1 MSSSTVTPQAAPL
14 QPAPAGA
21 SAPAM
26 PPQSAPDLSG
36 IVQPATP
43 ASLAAAVPIT
53 GTTEYQTA
61 VQNANAA
68 TQRATQL
75 AQPTPPPTPGPH
87 ARLVSMVQGLALGLD
102 AFGKSIATHG
112 REGGEEEVQQVQA
125 AQQQQKIQAQQA
137 AEAQKN
143 QQIQQQISVGDA
155 NRANAQSILLLG
167 AIPLD
172 LQAKEL
178 DVEGKQQELSTNEA
192 NFRATHFGMSSP
204 EFNDMQSSNGQGG
217 SAQNFQL
224 MRTQISQKVQAAI
237 QNPEVGPNDPYVKQT
252 QAVLADPNATPKD
265 IYTASQ
271 NLDNQV
277 QLRHGVTAAQ
287 TASVAGLPKNE
298 QDAAAQLSAAKSSGD
313 PDRIAKAQNVYDAVH
328 KSVQDER
335 QFASNLQEQNQ
346 KANKQITLTNTLAQ
360 KGIEDTNK
368 IWTDPQHGFS
378 QTRAQVEATKDAAAQ
393 AKNGSEL
400 AANLEPVMTALGVNS
415 FAGVHRINQTEI
427 DNAGATVGS
436 LYRRLNAM
444 LDKAGAGA
452 VPPDTLKEVNGIMDA
467 LLQTKYRS
475 SLDSTRQIVANSGIP
490 EKNISVP
497 DPNNFGTLTTLDKVP
512 SVSAPNAS
520 TSTSGKAVSL
530 KAAMALPW
538 AKGKT
543 EVQVRAAIIAQGHQV
558 NP

>member
-1 MSSSTVTPQAAPL
+1 MADVTTAPNSQLDVAAT
-14 QPAPAGA
+14 PAPAPNIPVGQQD
-21 SAPAM
+21 S
-26 PPQSAPDLSG
+26 LSG
-36 IVQPATP
+36 VVQPATP

-68 TQRATQL
+68 TQRATQR

-87 ARLVSMVQGLALGLD
+87 ARLLGMVQGLALGLGS
-102 AFGKSIATHG
+102 FGTAIATHG
-112 REGGEEEVQQVQA
+112 REGGIQEVQQVQA

-143 QQIQQQISVGDA
+143 AQIQQDISVADA
-155 NRANAQSILLLG
+155 NRANAHSILLLG
-167 AIPLD
+167 TVPLD

-178 DVEGKQQELSTNEA
+178 DIEGKQQELSTNEA
-192 NFRATHFGMSSP
+192 TFRATHFGMSSP

-252 QAVLADPNATPKD
+252 QAVLANSNASPRD
-265 IYTASQ
+265 VYTASQ

-277 QLRHGVTAAQ
+277 NLRHGVTAAQ

-298 QDAAAQLSAAKSSGD
+298 QDAAAQLAAAQNSGD
-313 PDRIAKAQNVYDAVH
+313 TTRIAKAQSVYDAVH

-346 KANKQITLTNTLAQ
+346 KANKQIALTNTLAQ

-393 AKNGSEL
+393 ATNGSQL

-427 DNAGATVGS
+427 DNAGSTVGS
-436 LYRRLNAM
+436 LYRRLNAA

-497 DPNNFGTLTTLDKVP
+497 DPNNFGTLTTLDKVAASQTIPPPRTGYTRIRDSKGFPHDIP
-512 SVSAPNAS
+512 SNNLAGARKLDPGLTV
-520 TSTSGKAVSL
+520 
-530 KAAMALPW
+530 
-538 AKGKT
+538 
-543 EVQVRAAIIAQGHQV
+543 VQ
-558 NP
+558 